1 MATKKTETNKEEKKE
16 PQIISFESEAL
27 FEQWLAQNNTIFEGI
42 WLRFYK
48 KDSGKASIV
57 YQQALDVA
65 LCFGWIDGQ
74 AKKYDEQS
82 YLQKFTPRRIRSQ
95 WSKRNV
101 DKALSLIKEGRMNA
115 SGLAEIERAKAD
127 GRWERAYDSQSNMII
142 PEDFINELSQYED
155 AHNFFKSLDKT
166 NHYSIGYRLQT
177 AKDEATRIKR
187 KTIIIEMM
195 KRKEKFH

>member
-1 MATKKTETNKEEKKE
+1 MAAKKSGTIKEEKKE
-16 PQIISFESEAL
+16 PQIISFESQDL
-27 FEQWLAQNNTIFEGI
+27 FEQWLSQNYTIYEGI

-48 KDSGKASIV
+48 KDSGKTSIV

-101 DKALSLIKEGRMNA
+101 EKTFTLIKEGKMQA
-115 SGLAEIERAKAD
+115 PGIAEIERAKAD

-142 PEDFINELSQYED
+142 PEDFLKELSLHED
-155 AHNFFKSLDKT
+155 AHNFFQSLDKT
-166 NHYSIGYRLQT
+166 NHYSIVYRLQT
-177 AKDEATRIKR
+177 AKDEATREKR